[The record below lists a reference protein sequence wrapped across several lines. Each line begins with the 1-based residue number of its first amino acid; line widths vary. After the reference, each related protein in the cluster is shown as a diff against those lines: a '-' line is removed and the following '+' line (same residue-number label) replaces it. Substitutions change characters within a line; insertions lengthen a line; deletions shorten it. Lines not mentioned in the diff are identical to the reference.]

1 MKRSARHRQR
11 GYVEHVVSSF
21 RLDEFKTFFRVS
33 RVSVQSLEDYIV
45 DVCTAENIQGIL
57 CRQSTGGSVQKA
69 LEERLLMMLWY
80 MASLDK
86 YASIADRFG
95 VSESTACCA
104 IRNLCNLSANI
115 CCRIS

>member
-1 MKRSARHRQR
+1 M
-11 GYVEHVVSSF
+11 EHVASSF
-21 RLDEFKTFFRVS
+21 RLEEFKTFFRVS
-33 RVSVQSLEDYIV
+33 RINVQSLKDYIV

-57 CRQSTGGSVQKA
+57 SRQSTGGSVQKL

-86 YASIADRFG
+86 YSSIADKFD

-104 IRNLCNLSANI
+104 VRNLLQSIKENLLQKI
-115 CCRIS
+115 IDWP